1 MTKSWKYAIAGALA
15 VVLSGTGLGGSSVLA
30 GQVPAGPDPQAG
42 RFERMGR
49 TARGPRAAFGLGVAL
64 GQLGLTDDQWTQIR
78 TIQQEHRDELRL
90 LGQRARTT
98 RRGIDQAVAAQTVD
112 EGAIRAAVAAWGE
125 VETDMALLRA
135 RMRAQVMQVLT
146 PEQRAKAETL
156 KAQARQRAEQRALRM
171 RERRQAQ
178 PAPAPP
184 PQP

>member
-15 VVLSGTGLGGSSVLA
+15 VTLSGTGLVGSSVLA
-30 GQVPAGPDPQAG
+30 GQAPTGPAPQAG
-42 RFERMGR
+42 PFEHIGR

-78 TIQQEHRDELRL
+78 TIQQEHRAEWHA
-90 LGQRARTT
+90 LGQRARTA
-98 RRGIDQAVAAQTVD
+98 RRGIDQAVAAQAVD

-125 VETDMALLRA
+125 VEADMALLRA

-156 KAQARQRAEQRALRM
+156 KAQARERAEQRAQRL

-184 PQP
+184 Q